1 MTSTPD
7 QRLRI
12 FVSSTLSELAPER
25 AAAREAIESLH
36 LTPILFELGAR
47 PHPPRDLYR
56 AYVQQSHVFV
66 GIYWESYGWMAPG
79 METSGLEDEYLASE
93 DLPKLIYVKLPAP
106 NRDEGLRRMLA
117 HIRQDGISYKK
128 FSTAEELRTLVA
140 DDLALLLTERFQM
153 GSLAPDAQ
161 GDPDVKV
168 AALPLQTTPLIGR
181 RLEVEDVKDLVADP
195 DVRLVTLT
203 GPGGIGKTRLALEVA
218 NQVDAEL
225 RDGIR
230 LVPLA
235 SVGDPE
241 LFVPTLASSLGIL
254 ETTRASALDQ
264 LVEFLARRELL
275 LLLDNFEHL
284 VAAAPVLADLLMVC
298 PDLKV
303 LVTSRAVLRLRGERE
318 YAVPPLSLP
327 THRDGGD
334 VHRLE
339 TSEAV
344 ALFVERARS
353 ARPDFEL
360 TSDNAQAVA
369 EICSR
374 LDGLPLAIELAA
386 ARSRLL
392 PPEAMLSRMS
402 SRLELLTGGP
412 RDLPDR
418 QRTLRNALDW
428 DYDLLGRWEQ
438 IGFRRLAVFAGG
450 FTLDAAEK
458 VVPSEDEPHLD
469 VFGVVESLLT
479 KSLLR
484 QVTEDAGVEPRFAM
498 LKTIREYGL
507 DRLRTAREEDHVR
520 RRHALYFLA
529 FARRCASHFRGP
541 DQVRWLDALE
551 RGHENLRAALL
562 WAGTADAELLL
573 ELCGALAGYWEIR
586 SYLSEGRRWLTQAL
600 QHDAHVPPPL
610 EADALDAAGVLAR
623 GQGDYDAAI
632 GFLEQAIAL
641 RRTLGDDLA
650 LGASIKNLGNVYLD
664 RTDFDRATALYE
676 ESLEIR
682 RRIGDRRGVAETL
695 NNLGV
700 IADRHD
706 DWDRAAGLYEQSLE
720 LFKVFGDKQGEA
732 RVLMNLGEARLEQG
746 DHAAAYDLLRES
758 LQICWEIGSRWDVAD
773 LLELMGAASVA
784 RGDAPQGARLL
795 GAGRALRDVLGT
807 PLPDS
812 EVPAYEKRLSA
823 ARAALDPEVF
833 SAAWEQ
839 GRSMNVEDA
848 IAHALHRDSNRTQL

>member
-36 LTPILFELGAR
+36 LTPILFEQGAR

-66 GIYWESYGWMAPG
+66 GIYWESYGWTAPG

-203 GPGGIGKTRLALEVA
+203 GPGGIGKTRLALEVV
-218 NQVDAEL
+218 NHVDAEL

-230 LVPLA
+230 FVPLA

-264 LVEFLARRELL
+264 LVDFLARRELL

-551 RGHENLRAALL
+551 REHDNLRAALL

-600 QHDAHVPPPL
+600 QHDADVPPPL
-610 EADALDAAGVLAR
+610 EADAFDAAGV
-623 GQGDYDAAI
+623 
-632 GFLEQAIAL
+632 
-641 RRTLGDDLA
+641 
-650 LGASIKNLGNVYLD
+650 LD